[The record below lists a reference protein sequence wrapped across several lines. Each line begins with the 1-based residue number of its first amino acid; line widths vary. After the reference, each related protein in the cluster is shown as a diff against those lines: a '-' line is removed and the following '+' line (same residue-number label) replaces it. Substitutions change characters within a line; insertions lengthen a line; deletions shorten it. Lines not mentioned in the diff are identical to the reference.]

1 MASTSAAQSV
11 SGSKSARL
19 ASQRKVMDEATRRRR
34 ARKALESLEQDNF
47 HDDPHADLVMS
58 KKALNLFQE
67 SGDSPTKEA
76 TPKMSSKRKSRTT
89 EYYKQR
95 FRKNFAQ
102 LLEEDTTSNDRFA
115 PQQLDKKE
123 DEGDKKKAKKAE
135 AKKKK
140 KVVNYI
146 SAQAPPSTK
155 PIRHF
160 CAVCGFNDRLYTC
173 VVCGMKYCSL
183 TCQETHRDTRCLK
196 YTS

>member
-1 MASTSAAQSV
+1 M
-11 SGSKSARL
+11 
-19 ASQRKVMDEATRRRR
+19 
-34 ARKALESLEQDNF
+34 
-47 HDDPHADLVMS
+47 
-58 KKALNLFQE
+58 LF
-67 SGDSPTKEA
+67 TLF
-76 TPKMSSKRKSRTT
+76 R
-89 EYYKQR
+89 R

-115 PQQLDKKE
+115 PQQPDKKE

-196 YTS
+196 YTSESLPVEITCISTESSLHPNTLVLSL